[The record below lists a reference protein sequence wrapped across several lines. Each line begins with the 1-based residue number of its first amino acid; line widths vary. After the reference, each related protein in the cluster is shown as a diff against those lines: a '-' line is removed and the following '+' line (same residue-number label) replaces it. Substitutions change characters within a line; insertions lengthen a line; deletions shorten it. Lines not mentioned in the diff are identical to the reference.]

1 MTRFRGFSAATL
13 VCAAGLLLVWTIFL
27 MRAELSWRRAE
38 SLMSA
43 GEPIAAGSAARGVF
57 DLYVPG
63 SPRLE
68 DASHLIW
75 NAARAQEAGGNGD
88 GALAAYRELRSA
100 WIGAAPLGGD
110 GGWIARCEERIARLG
125 EEGAH
130 ATMRAPTRPNGFWG
144 VVGALSFAAWICAAV
159 GLIAGGIRRDGR
171 LRLAAL
177 GWAGVLVAGYA
188 VWILGLMRA

>member
-1 MTRFRGFSAATL
+1 MSRDHGFGAAAL
-13 VCAAGLLLVWTIFL
+13 VCAAGLLMVWTIFL

-68 DASHLIW
+68 DASRVIW
-75 NAARAQEAGGNGD
+75 NAARAQETAGD
-88 GALAAYRELRSA
+88 SAGALAAYRELRSA
-100 WIGAAPLGGD
+100 WIGAAPLGGNE
-110 GGWIARCEERIARLG
+110 GWLARCEERIARLG
-125 EEGAH
+125 GQGAL
-130 ATMRAPTRPNGFWG
+130 ATMRAPTRPNGSWG

-159 GLIAGGIRRDGR
+159 GLLAGGIRRDGR

-188 VWILGLMRA
+188 AWILGMMRA